1 MNTIDIIAQ
10 GFGIIGLCIIVYS
23 FQCRKNSGFFLM
35 QGVGSLMFFINFLL
49 IGAYAGALFN
59 LTNLIRGLL
68 FRKDGKKSWKLILTV
83 ALYTACFAF
92 SVYLIRDSAFM
103 IFISALPFVTLVIM
117 SVLMWLGN
125 GRHIRIFQF
134 WLMSPS
140 WIVHNIFNFSLGGII
155 CECFNM
161 ISSVIALV
169 RYKKDGFDI
178 QQTKN

>member
-1 MNTIDIIAQ
+1 MNIIDIVAQ
-10 GFGIIGLCIIVYS
+10 GFGILGLFIIVYS

-35 QGVGSLMFFINFLL
+35 QALGSFMFFINFLL

-59 LTNLIRGLL
+59 LTNLVRGLL
-68 FRKDGKKSWKLILTV
+68 FRKDSKKRWKLILTV

-92 SVYLIRDSAFM
+92 SIFLVRDNAFG
-103 IFISALPFVTLVIM
+103 IFISALPYVTLVIM

-140 WIVHNIFNFSLGGII
+140 WIVHNIYNFSLGGII

-161 ISSVIALV
+161 ISSVIALM
-169 RYKKDGFDI
+169 RYKKEGFDEV
-178 QQTKN
+178 QTNS